1 MAAGTAAVAYAAGVE
16 VNLYRLRRFSIPLLD
31 PGEQPL
37 RILQV
42 SDIHMV
48 PGQRRKQAWLRSLAE
63 LQPDLVVN
71 TGDNLSHPDAVPE
84 VIDTLEPLTALPG
97 VFVLGSNDYYQASRL
112 NPAKYLRHGD
122 RSHAPRR
129 KRAENDWPALQAAF
143 TKAGWL
149 DLTNARSTLDLPGR
163 GLSLDFVGVDDPHVR
178 RDRYPAKAG
187 PDGDAH
193 EEQPVPHSGDR
204 RSVGQDSA
212 THEGQDEG
220 AGRQGIGHSAG
231 RTRTTSGGAGRDLTI
246 GVTHAPYLRVLDAMT
261 TEGVPLILAGH
272 THGGQ
277 LCVPF
282 YGALVTNCDLDR
294 ARAKGLHTH
303 AVGGN
308 TAHLHVSAGCGASRY
323 APVRFACPPEA
334 SLITLLPRAG

>member
-1 MAAGTAAVAYAAGVE
+1 MRRSISIPLGIMAAGTAGLAYAAGVE
-16 VNLYRLRRFSIPLLD
+16 VNLYRLRRFSIPVLA
-31 PGEQPL
+31 PQAQPL
-37 RILQV
+37 RILQL

-48 PGQRRKQAWLRSLAE
+48 PGQRRKQAWLRSLAD
-63 LQPDLVVN
+63 LRPDLVVN

-84 VIDTLEPLTALPG
+84 VISTLEPLMALPG
-97 VFVLGSNDYYQASRL
+97 VFVLGSNDYFQASRL
-112 NPAKYLRHGD
+112 NPTKYLRQGD

-149 DLTNARSTLDLPGR
+149 DLTNTRSTLDLPGH
-163 GLSLDFVGVDDPHVR
+163 GALDFVGVDDPHVR
-178 RDRYPAKAG
+178 RDRYPA
-187 PDGDAH
+187 PRAH
-193 EEQPVPHSGDR
+193 EGGEGGGNGD
-204 RSVGQDSA
+204 
-212 THEGQDEG
+212 
-220 AGRQGIGHSAG
+220 GHG
-231 RTRTTSGGAGRDLTI
+231 DGGGNGDGERNDAALTI
-246 GVTHAPYLRVLDAMT
+246 GVTHAPYMRVLDAMT
-261 TEGVPLILAGH
+261 AEGIPLILAGH

-277 LCVPF
+277 LCLPF

-303 AVGGN
+303 TAGGH

-334 SLITLLPRAG
+334 SLITLLPRAS